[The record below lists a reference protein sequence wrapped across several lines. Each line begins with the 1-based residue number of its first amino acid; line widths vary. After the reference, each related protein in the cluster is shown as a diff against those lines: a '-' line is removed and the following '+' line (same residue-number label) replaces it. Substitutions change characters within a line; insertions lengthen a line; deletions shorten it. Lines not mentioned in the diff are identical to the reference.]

1 MSTTEEIFA
10 AFNALPPS
18 DKWSLLNRV
27 WDQFPPEA
35 WPAPSVDEITLLD
48 ARFAEIDSGAVE
60 SISKAEVQRQMR
72 EHLNRHE

>member
-10 AFNALPPS
+10 AFNALPLS

-35 WPAPSVDEITLLD
+35 WPAPNVDEITLLD

>member
-1 MSTTEEIFA
+1 MSTTDEIFA

-35 WPAPSVDEITLLD
+35 WPAPNADEIALLD

-60 SISKAEVQRQMR
+60 PVSKAEVQRQMR
-72 EHLNRHE
+72 ERLNRHE